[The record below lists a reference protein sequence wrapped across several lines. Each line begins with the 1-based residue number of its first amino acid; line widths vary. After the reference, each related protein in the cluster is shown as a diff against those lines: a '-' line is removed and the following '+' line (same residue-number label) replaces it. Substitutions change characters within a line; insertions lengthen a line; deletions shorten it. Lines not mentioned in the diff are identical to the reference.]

1 MMRELAVLLL
11 VLGALSAS
19 PPARAEDGCRAAEA
33 KSGEVAS
40 CGDVRELGSASLED
54 AATPPASPR
63 KPISRVS
70 ASGDGLASGAKP
82 IGPADR
88 ESVPRG
94 RSY

>member
-1 MMRELAVLLL
+1 MRELAVLLL

-19 PPARAEDGCRAAEA
+19 PPARAEDGCRVAET
-33 KSGEVAS
+33 KTGEIAS
-40 CGDVRELGSASLED
+40 CGDVREPDAASLED

-70 ASGDGLASGAKP
+70 APGDGLASGAKP
-82 IGPADR
+82 VGPADR
-88 ESVPRG
+88 DNVPRG